1 MTEHETSTHFGFQS
15 VGWSEKEHLVADV
28 FRSVAPHY
36 DVMNDLMSFGIH
48 RLWKRYTIAL
58 SQVRAGQTVLDLAAG
73 SGDLT
78 RLLLQKIGS
87 SGRVISSDINEAML
101 SVGRGRL
108 IDEGLVENLDFVQA
122 DACNLPFA
130 DNSFHCITM
139 AFGLRNV
146 TDQMAALSNIY
157 RVCKPGGK
165 IMVLEFSVPENPA
178 LKMIYDAYSFKV
190 LPAIGQIIANDASSY
205 RYLAESIRRHPPQ
218 EQLKSLIEQAG
229 FADCRYHNLTGG
241 IVALHIAYK
250 Y

>member
-1 MTEHETSTHFGFQS
+1 MTEHLTSTHFGFQS
-15 VGWSEKEHLVADV
+15 VKLSEKEHLVAEV

-36 DVMNDLMSFGIH
+36 DIMNDLMSFGIH

-58 SQVRAGQTVLDLAAG
+58 SQVRLGQCVLDLAAG

-78 RLLLQKIGS
+78 RLLLQRTGAT
-87 SGRVISSDINEAML
+87 GRVVCSDINDAML
-101 SVGRGRL
+101 SVGRDRL
-108 IDEGLVENLDFVQA
+108 LNEGLVENLDFVQA
-122 DACNLPFA
+122 DACALPFA

-146 TDQMAALSNIY
+146 TDQLSALSNIY

-165 IMVLEFSVPENPA
+165 IMVLEFSAPKNAA
-178 LKMIYDAYSFKV
+178 LKMVYDAYSFKV
-190 LPAIGQIIANDASSY
+190 LPAIGQLIAKDAGSY

-218 EQLKSLIEQAG
+218 EELKSLIEQVG
-229 FADCRYHNLTGG
+229 FSDCRYHNLTGG